1 MAKKT
6 RHTVLLFVL
15 AVVLIGGV
23 GCSGKNAECKVTLDK
38 EGNMDI
44 IVNPPGES
52 GEAKQDGTLKR
63 STQISPGKS
72 TITYEGEITKTYAE
86 SGTSYTIQVFVQIA
100 DDSLVDYEL
109 EVSGGVYGDTPHT
122 CSK

>member
-1 MAKKT
+1 MTKLTKFVFT
-6 RHTVLLFVL
+6 LLVL
-15 AVVLIGGV
+15 AATLIGIAA
-23 GCSGKNAECKVTLDK
+23 CSSKSAECKVTLDR

-52 GEAKQDGTLKR
+52 GEAKQEGTLKR
-63 STQISPGKS
+63 SRQISPGKS
-72 TITYEGEITKTYAE
+72 ATTYDGEIVKIYAE
-86 SGTSYTIQVFVQIA
+86 SGASYTIQVFVEIA
-100 DDSLVDYEL
+100 DDRLVDYEL

>member
-1 MAKKT
+1 MAKHT
-6 RHTVLLFVL
+6 RRTVWLLVL
-15 AVVLIGGV
+15 TIILIGSV

-63 STQISPGKS
+63 SRQITPGKS
-72 TITYEGEITKTYAE
+72 TTTYEGEIVKTYAE
-86 SGTSYTIQVFVQIA
+86 SGSSYTIQVFVQTA
-100 DDSLVDYEL
+100 DDRLMDYEL

>member
-1 MAKKT
+1 MTKLT
-6 RHTVLLFVL
+6 RCVFSLLVLS
-15 AVVLIGGV
+15 AILIGAA

-44 IVNPPGES
+44 IVNPPGET

-63 STQISPGKS
+63 ATQISPGKS
-72 TITYEGEITKTYAE
+72 TMTYEGEITKTYAE

-109 EVSGGVYGDTPHT
+109 EVSGGVYGDMPHT